1 MFPEYI
7 LLFKYFFFCLFFVLL
22 LFVVSF
28 FFVLQSPD
36 AEKYSPYECGFN
48 PYEDARLKF
57 EIHFYLVGILFIIFD
72 LEIIFLFP
80 WVVIFYKLTS
90 MGIFIMLFFMLILT
104 IGFAYEWVNQALD
117 WD

>member
-7 LLFKYFFFCLFFVLL
+7 LLFKYFFFCFCFVLL
-22 LFVVSF
+22 LFAFSF
-28 FFVLQSPD
+28 FFVLQAPD

-80 WVVIFYKLTS
+80 WVVIFYKLTAL
-90 MGIFIMLFFMLILT
+90 GIFIMLLFIVIVT
-104 IGFAYEWVNQALD
+104 IGFAYEWVNQALE
-117 WD
+117 WN

>member
-1 MFPEYI
+1 MFSEYI
-7 LLFKYFFFCLFFVLL
+7 LLFKYFFFCLFVVLL

-72 LEIIFLFP
+72 LEIIFLF
-80 WVVIFYKLTS
+80 T
-90 MGIFIMLFFMLILT
+90 
-104 IGFAYEWVNQALD
+104 
-117 WD
+117 

>member
-7 LLFKYFFFCLFFVLL
+7 LLFKYFFVCLGIVLAL
-22 LFVVSF
+22 LGASF
-28 FFVLQSPD
+28 LFVLQAPD

-48 PYEDARLKF
+48 PYEDARIKF

-80 WVVIFYKLTS
+80 WVIVFYKLTLIGIS
-90 MGIFIMLFFMLILT
+90 IMLIFIVILT
-104 IGFAYEWVNQALD
+104 VGFAYE
-117 WD
+117 